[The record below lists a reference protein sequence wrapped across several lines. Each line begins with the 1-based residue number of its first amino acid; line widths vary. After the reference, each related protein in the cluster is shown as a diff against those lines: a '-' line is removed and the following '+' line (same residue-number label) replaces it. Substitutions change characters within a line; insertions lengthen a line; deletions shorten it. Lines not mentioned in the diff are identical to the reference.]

1 MRTRSGGLAVAGTVE
16 LVLADG
22 GSHRSGGGLLA
33 LLLILL
39 VLYLV
44 FRK

>member
-22 GSHRSGGGLLA
+22 GSHGSSGLLA

-39 VLYLV
+39 VLYFV

>member
-1 MRTRSGGLAVAGTVE
+1 VAGTVE

-22 GSHRSGGGLLA
+22 GSHESGGLLA
-33 LLLILL
+33 LLIILL
-39 VLYLV
+39 VLYLL